1 MDELNFTRSLFKY
14 TMSKKSILSVVL
26 NIVILFIMAL
36 LFTLIQNA
44 YQINTIYSFS
54 FALIFGLIF
63 WILFYLI
70 IGLVCETS
78 KEKEINLRQY
88 KTRSF
93 TSDFIILKKSKLKGS
108 VTFGGLVLFFI
119 CIATFI
125 ILYPYIFSHGE
136 IRMILGLLV
145 FIFIFL
151 FALLFSL
158 YQYYKD

>member
-78 KEKEINLRQY
+78 KEKEIIGIKILLYDVINHKMPLY
-88 KTRSF
+88 HDADKLAKS
-93 TSDFIILKKSKLKGS
+93 IIRIYNQK
-108 VTFGGLVLFFI
+108 
-119 CIATFI
+119 
-125 ILYPYIFSHGE
+125 E
-136 IRMILGLLV
+136 W
-145 FIFIFL
+145 
-151 FALLFSL
+151 
-158 YQYYKD
+158 